1 MAETLTV
8 VVPVFNEESTICD
21 VLRKVLNQP
30 TVGQVVVVDDF
41 SSDRTLERL
50 KEIQSDKIDLFQHSR
65 NLGKGSAI
73 RTGIQNA
80 RFPIT
85 IIQDAD
91 LEYSPEY
98 YPQLVKPILDG
109 KADVVFGSRFLGSN
123 ERRVVYFWHFVANK
137 MLTLFTNVVTNL
149 NLSDM
154 ETCYK
159 VVKTSELKSLNLR
172 EKRFGIEPELTIKLA
187 KRGLRFY
194 EVPVSY
200 HGRTYEEGKKIKF
213 KDGVRAIYCIFRYS
227 FSN

>member
-1 MAETLTV
+1 MLETLTV

-21 VLRKVLNQP
+21 VLREVLSQP
-30 TVGQVVVVDDF
+30 SVGQVVVVDDF

-50 KEIQSDKIDLFQHSR
+50 KEIQSKKIDLFQHSK

-137 MLTLFTNVVTNL
+137 ILTLITNVVTNL

-159 VVKTSELKSLNLR
+159 VVKTSELKSLKLR
-172 EKRFGIEPELTIKLA
+172 ENRFGIEPELTIKLA

-200 HGRTYEEGKKIKF
+200 HGRTYEEGKKIRL
-213 KDGVRAIYCIFRYS
+213 KDGVRAVYCIFRYS
-227 FSN
+227 IRN